1 MSRQYYGIEDIALTQ
16 AQRET
21 LIDALKKIG
30 KPRSL
35 QPAYFNHWR
44 VRNDNKAVIFE
55 GRFDDDEWTVDT
67 VVNRLAHIF
76 NVDPAIISTSVNQ
89 TQYGPVVT
97 FSAGGTDRMRMI
109 AFGGLLATWE
119 ESHDL
124 VSQYLAA
131 NSGDWSGE

>member
-1 MSRQYYGIEDIALTQ
+1 MSRQYYGIEDLALTQ

-21 LIDALKKIG
+21 LIDALKKVG

-55 GRFDDDEWTVDT
+55 GRFDDDEWTVET
-67 VVNRLAHIF
+67 VTNRLANIF
-76 NVDPAIISTSVNQ
+76 GVNPAIITTNTNQ

-97 FSAGGTDRMRMI
+97 FSAGGTDRIRMI

-124 VSQYLAA
+124 VLQYLA
-131 NSGDWSGE
+131 NNIEDWDGE